1 MDNNPNKT
9 MEQRYF
15 FSFILFVLS
24 FTGLW
29 AQSGSKYPYVT
40 TNSDGKKNVIVCRDA
55 KGGAPESRIHPNWTA
70 TEVRSTNLV
79 AAKFEVALSDAA
91 AAAFF
96 ADRLTACPAGWRVP
110 TYRELML
117 IAALRTQL
125 TAVSNTFSDGE
136 YWAETHGIYTNIG
149 MYANPI
155 TGYCCPLTQTNLDP
169 TTRRIRCV
177 RDLD

>member
-1 MDNNPNKT
+1 MDNNPDKT
-9 MEQRYF
+9 MKIDLLL
-15 FSFILFVLS
+15 ILILTVSCHDLI
-24 FTGLW
+24 

-55 KGGAPESRIHPNWTA
+55 KGGVPESRIHPNWTA
-70 TEVRSTNLV
+70 TEVRKTNLV

-91 AAAFF
+91 ASASFAA
-96 ADRLTACPAGWRVP
+96 RLTACPAGWRVP
-110 TYRELML
+110 TFRELML

-125 TAVSNTFSDGE
+125 TAVSNTFSDGQ
-136 YWAETHGIYTNIG
+136 YWAETHGTDTNVG